1 MNKPSCGLSRCSCC
15 RSCSVRH
22 ASVGF
27 YASGSRLFSAAGF
40 SWLQEDDS
48 DGVQVE
54 RVRPSRVCASPVA
67 DFDVCSYRSLGISL
81 TGVFPEHF
89 SQDVISP
96 DALFRMSYALHSLG
110 LFSAA
115 LLVIIPFSWL
125 LRNAVAMRAIRLRV
139 VGMRA
144 LVFLAVLL
152 LSVIYLSYH
161 ERPDVID
168 QCALLSQA
176 EHCEAWGHLDA
187 AQCALLAG
195 MDGARVHDYACG
207 WINHTLTPDERLL
220 LPADFV
226 NFHDGKCVRERCPL
240 FRYARSTALEYAC
253 LLLTAF
259 YIGYY
264 SVPDALA
271 LSRADTHAEAVDS
284 LLNDGM
290 IERRIRPSDE
300 DPVGFGERS
309 SCAHLELTAELTA
322 MIWLCVWQDAKAAH
336 YDLLGSFKVNSRIAL
351 HAQLLARDSV
361 NIMTPDDDF
370 TSTDCLSL
378 ASGFTWAQNQS
389 RLGKWQDRR
398 CPQSAECRRPSGV
411 ST

>member
-1 MNKPSCGLSRCSCC
+1 MLVLVSTHLARD
-15 RSCSVRH
+15 
-22 ASVGF
+22 
-27 YASGSRLFSAAGF
+27 FSA
-40 SWLQEDDS
+40 LQ
-48 DGVQVE
+48 
-54 RVRPSRVCASPVA
+54 ASHGCRKTILMA
-67 DFDVCSYRSLGISL
+67 CSLGISL

-226 NFHDGKCVRERCPL
+226 NFHDGKCVRERCLL

-300 DPVGFGERS
+300 
-309 SCAHLELTAELTA
+309 
-322 MIWLCVWQDAKAAH
+322 
-336 YDLLGSFKVNSRIAL
+336 
-351 HAQLLARDSV
+351 
-361 NIMTPDDDF
+361 
-370 TSTDCLSL
+370 
-378 ASGFTWAQNQS
+378 
-389 RLGKWQDRR
+389 
-398 CPQSAECRRPSGV
+398 SA
-411 ST
+411 